1 MSSQSQTQPSATPSL
16 GQQRASAP
24 IIPPE
29 PPLQPLV
36 RAYVDL
42 PVVQSLYRDAV
53 GRFLT
58 LHKQIREQRHQL
70 SKFRIRCT
78 KTPDSIELPRSIAI
92 VIETRVQFPA
102 TKDPSFFAAERK
114 ALKAIEQ
121 TTTAAVYEQVVAA
134 RTRLIAELLRQA
146 DPDAFIAEEVQRHRS
161 DIDKFAL
168 EVAPRFLGIVSNH
181 APAAAAAAAAT
192 SASPATTFADDAQAH
207 FEKYLNTRVVTEA
220 ARIAMEDKEAKE
232 HAAQSHA
239 ENEDA
244 REQVMRGAHNS
255 QTISQI
261 AERAAAAVYKSEIK
275 ALAPRAQRS
284 APTPQQSAPKFTLH
298 PAFFTNAPAP
308 SSRKRKH
315 TDADLAAAGTPRIDP
330 NDDRMDIDEPSPS
343 RSDRSTFSRGGV
355 PRNTSR
361 TPHTNGL
368 KRQKKGHQGS
378 AGDSSL
384 HGR

>member
-1 MSSQSQTQPSATPSL
+1 MASQSQTQPSATPAL
-16 GQQRASAP
+16 GQPRASAP
-24 IIPPE
+24 TIPPE

-78 KTPDSIELPRSIAI
+78 KIPDSIELPRSIAI

-121 TTTAAVYEQVVAA
+121 TTTAAVYDQVVAA

-168 EVAPRFLGIVSNH
+168 EVAPRFLGIASNH
-181 APAAAAAAAAT
+181 APAAIAAAAA

-284 APTPQQSAPKFTLH
+284 APTPHQPAPKFTLH
-298 PAFFTNAPAP
+298 PAFFTNVPAP
-308 SSRKRKH
+308 SSRKRKLA
-315 TDADLAAAGTPRIDP
+315 DADPAAAASTPRIDP

-343 RSDRSTFSRGGV
+343 RSAPSTFSRGGV

-361 TPHTNGL
+361 QPHTSGS

-378 AGDSSL
+378 AGDSS
-384 HGR
+384 HRE